1 MDGERT
7 VTEIARRTD
16 DMEEESSSTA
26 NPIVIVKL
34 VLKYQIHYYE
44 GFDEDEKKDVYLYE
58 LLMPLEDFYPSSSI
72 AMITCDVIPH
82 FDVETH
88 SSSNNNL
95 IMAED
100 QNQHQ
105 NERFMVD
112 TSVNDNDDYQQQP
125 LICQFGVPRS
135 FDFTV
140 SSNQSTCVV
149 LHYELDTGGE
159 WMVCGNC
166 EGYVTLHEMNIG
178 KPVKVIQCDL
188 VPLKCGVVQL
198 PRLKVVVISCSLD
211 FCLVSVFFF
220 FISNCFV

>member
-16 DMEEESSSTA
+16 DMVEDSSSST
-26 NPIVIVKL
+26 NPIIIKL
-34 VLKYQIHYYE
+34 VLKYQIHHYG
-44 GFDEDEKKDVYLYE
+44 GFKDEEKDIYIYE

-72 AMITCDVIPH
+72 VTITCDVIPR
-82 FDVETH
+82 FDVQTH
-88 SSSNNNL
+88 SSSNNSL

-100 QNQHQ
+100 QNQNQNQNQ

-112 TSVNDNDDYQQQP
+112 TSVNNNDDQQQP
-125 LICQFGVPRS
+125 LICQFGVPCS

-149 LHYELDTGGE
+149 LRYELDTGGE

-166 EGYVTLHEMNIG
+166 EGYVTLQEMNIG
-178 KPVKVIQCDL
+178 KPMKVIQCDL
-188 VPLKCGVVQL
+188 VPLKCGLVQL
-198 PRLKVVVISCSLD
+198 PRLKVVVISC
-211 FCLVSVFFF
+211 
-220 FISNCFV
+220 